1 MGQAIG
7 GTLDRNDRYYLARCG
22 PDGWGRQMVAYCEP
36 GDEGSWLLAFE
47 PDGTLVGY
55 VAVGGFEAGV
65 ATIAHVAVV
74 PERRGRGY
82 INDLLMAANAAAR
95 QRGDLSMLSDV
106 DMLNAPM
113 LAAMERAGHLRGIR
127 PWHVWAYRRVV
138 AP

>member
-106 DMLNAPM
+106 DMLNATM

-127 PWHVWAYRRVV
+127 PWHVWAYRRAV
-138 AP
+138 AS